1 MTYTQNQTN
10 DKEAAMPFFTAHED
24 RNTGRRVILP
34 EPIDNVPTVIFDI
47 DGTLA
52 DIEHRRHFVT
62 GKKKD
67 FDAFNAAM
75 EWDTPNEPIV
85 DLLWMCEDSAKQIIF
100 CTGRME
106 QYREVT
112 RNFLL
117 DKCSYEGSYHD
128 DLYADEGYT
137 RESIEA
143 HLDTYLMMRPDN
155 RRHDPDKD
163 IKQDMFNEILKTVD
177 KSNIL
182 FAVDDRQRVVDMWRS
197 NGITCLQVAEG
208 NF

>member
-1 MTYTQNQTN
+1 
-10 DKEAAMPFFTAHED
+10 MPFFNSRWPNSDDEPS
-24 RNTGRRVILP
+24 ILI

-52 DIEHRRHFVT
+52 DIEHRRHFVE

-67 FDAFNAAM
+67 FDSFNAAM
-75 EWDTPNEPIV
+75 VNDTPNEPIV
-85 DLLWMCEDSAKQIIF
+85 DLMWMCEDAAKQIIF

-128 DLYADEGYT
+128 DLYAGERYS
-137 RESIEA
+137 RESIER
-143 HLDTYLMMRPDN
+143 HLDTYLIMRPDE
-155 RRHDPDKD
+155 RRHDPDHQ
-163 IKQDMFNEILKTVD
+163 IKQEMLDEILKTVD

-182 FAVDDRQRVVDMWRS
+182 YAVDDRQRVVDMWRS
-197 NGITCLQVAEG
+197 NGLTCLQVAEG

>member
-1 MTYTQNQTN
+1 MEQDPKIMGTLDPYLIEN
-10 DKEAAMPFFTAHED
+10 K
-24 RNTGRRVILP
+24 
-34 EPIDNVPTVIFDI
+34 PTVIFDI

-52 DIEHRRHFVT
+52 DIEHRRHFVE

-67 FDAFNAAM
+67 FDSFNAAM
-75 EWDTPNEPIV
+75 VNDTPNAPIV
-85 DLLWMCEDSAKQIIF
+85 DLLHMCLAGWDSQVIF

-117 DKCSYEGSYHD
+117 DKCEV
-128 DLYADEGYT
+128 EGYLSLVD
-137 RESIEA
+137 ESDRWECKYRRMVEDA
-143 HLDTYLMMRPDN
+143 LDVILIMRPDE
-155 RRHDPDKD
+155 RRHDPDHQ
-163 IKQDMFNEILKTVD
+163 IKQEMLDEILKIVD
-177 KSNIL
+177 KKNIT

-197 NGITCLQVAEG
+197 NGLTCLQVAEG

>member
-1 MTYTQNQTN
+1 
-10 DKEAAMPFFTAHED
+10 MPFFTAHED

-117 DKCSYEGSYHD
+117 DKCSYEGSYREE
-128 DLYADEGYT
+128 LYADEGYT

>member
-1 MTYTQNQTN
+1 
-10 DKEAAMPFFTAHED
+10 
-24 RNTGRRVILP
+24 
-34 EPIDNVPTVIFDI
+34 
-47 DGTLA
+47 
-52 DIEHRRHFVT
+52 
-62 GKKKD
+62 
-67 FDAFNAAM
+67 
-75 EWDTPNEPIV
+75 
-85 DLLWMCEDSAKQIIF
+85 
-100 CTGRME
+100 ME
-106 QYREVT
+106 QFREVT

-117 DKCSYEGSYHD
+117 DDCEVEEFLSLVGEEHRSEPKYRRMVED
-128 DLYADEGYT
+128 
-137 RESIEA
+137 

>member
-1 MTYTQNQTN
+1 
-10 DKEAAMPFFTAHED
+10 MPFFTAHED

>member
-1 MTYTQNQTN
+1 MEQDPNIMGN
-10 DKEAAMPFFTAHED
+10 PD
-24 RNTGRRVILP
+24 LP
-34 EPIDNVPTVIFDI
+34 QLENIPTVIFDI

-52 DIEHRRHFVT
+52 DIEHRRHFVE

-67 FDAFNAAM
+67 FDSFNAAM
-75 EWDTPNEPIV
+75 VNDTPNAPIV
-85 DLLWMCEDSAKQIIF
+85 DLMWMCEDAAKQIIF

-117 DKCSYEGSYHD
+117 DKCDLALSYNG
-128 DLYADEGYT
+128 ADGLGEYGFPYT
-137 RESIEA
+137 RESIER
-143 HLDTYLMMRPDN
+143 HIDTYLIMRPDE
-155 RRHDPDKD
+155 RRHDPDHQ
-163 IKQDMFNEILKTVD
+163 IKQEMLDDILKTVD

-182 FAVDDRQRVVDMWRS
+182 YAVDDRQRVVDMWRS
-197 NGITCLQVAEG
+197 NGLTCLQVAEG

>member
-1 MTYTQNQTN
+1 MKMKDLIDSVQQVDPKIWGNPEKPQLEN
-10 DKEAAMPFFTAHED
+10 MPT
-24 RNTGRRVILP
+24 I
-34 EPIDNVPTVIFDI
+34 IFDI

-75 EWDTPNEPIV
+75 VNDVVNQPIAN
-85 DLLWMCEDSAKQIIF
+85 LLWMSLSRFDTTQVIF

-106 QYREVT
+106 QFREVT

-117 DKCSYEGSYHD
+117 DDCEVEEFLSLVNEEHRSEPKYRRMVED
-128 DLYADEGYT
+128 
-137 RESIEA
+137 

-163 IKQDMFNEILKTVD
+163 IKQDMLNEILKTVD
-177 KSNIL
+177 KRNIL

>member
-1 MTYTQNQTN
+1 MRHI
-10 DKEAAMPFFTAHED
+10 DIELIED
-24 RNTGRRVILP
+24 R
-34 EPIDNVPTVIFDI
+34 PTVIFDI

-52 DIEHRRHFVT
+52 NIEHRRPFVT
-62 GKKKD
+62 GKKKN

-75 EWDTPNEPIV
+75 DYDIPNEPIV

-117 DKCSYEGSYHD
+117 DDCAFEESYHTSTHKCS
-128 DLYADEGYT
+128 
-137 RESIEA
+137 RESIER
-143 HLDTYLMMRPDN
+143 HIDTFLMMRPDE
-155 RRHDPDKD
+155 RRHDPDSE
-163 IKQDMFNEILKTVD
+163 IKQDMLNEILKTVD
-177 KSNIL
+177 KRNIL
-182 FAVDDRQRVVDMWRS
+182 FAVDDRKRVVDMWRA

>member
-1 MTYTQNQTN
+1 MEQDPKIMGTLDPYLIEN
-10 DKEAAMPFFTAHED
+10 K
-24 RNTGRRVILP
+24 
-34 EPIDNVPTVIFDI
+34 PTVIFDI

-52 DIEHRRHFVT
+52 DIEHRRHFVE

-67 FDAFNAAM
+67 FDSFNAAM
-75 EWDTPNEPIV
+75 VNDTPNEPIV
-85 DLLWMCEDSAKQIIF
+85 DLMWMCEDAAKQIIF

-117 DKCSYEGSYHD
+117 DKCEV
-128 DLYADEGYT
+128 EGYLSLVD
-137 RESIEA
+137 ESDRWECKYRRMVEDA
-143 HLDTYLMMRPDN
+143 LDVILIMRPDE
-155 RRHDPDKD
+155 RRHDPDHQ
-163 IKQDMFNEILKTVD
+163 IKQEMLDEILKIVD
-177 KSNIL
+177 KKNIT

-197 NGITCLQVAEG
+197 NGLTCLQVAEG

>member
-1 MTYTQNQTN
+1 ML
-10 DKEAAMPFFTAHED
+10 DLID
-24 RNTGRRVILP
+24 R
-34 EPIDNVPTVIFDI
+34 PTVIFDI

-75 EWDTPNEPIV
+75 INDTPNQPIV
-85 DLLWMCEDSAKQIIF
+85 ELLWMCEAAERQIIF

-106 QYREVT
+106 QFREVT

-117 DKCSYEGSYHD
+117 DIHYLGSTSLLGTKRWH
-128 DLYADEGYT
+128 
-137 RESIEA
+137 S
-143 HLDTYLMMRPDN
+143 LMMRPDN

-163 IKQDMFNEILKTVD
+163 IKQDMLNEILKTVD

-182 FAVDDRQRVVDMWRS
+182 FAVDDRQRVVDMWRA

>member
-1 MTYTQNQTN
+1 
-10 DKEAAMPFFTAHED
+10 MPFVNSRYDSNESY
-24 RNTGRRVILP
+24 RIILP

-75 EWDTPNEPIV
+75 KYDIPNQPIV
-85 DLLWMCEDSAKQIIF
+85 DLLWMCESDAKQIIF

-182 FAVDDRQRVVDMWRS
+182 YAVDDRQRVVDMWRS

>member
-1 MTYTQNQTN
+1 
-10 DKEAAMPFFTAHED
+10 MPFFNSRWPTSD
-24 RNTGRRVILP
+24 DLPSILI

-52 DIEHRRHFVT
+52 DIEHRRHFVE

-75 EWDTPNEPIV
+75 VNDTPNAPIV
-85 DLLWMCEDSAKQIIF
+85 DLLHMCLGRFDPTQVIF

-117 DKCSYEGSYHD
+117 DACEVEEFLSLVMDKHRHEPKYRRMVED
-128 DLYADEGYT
+128 T
-137 RESIEA
+137 
-143 HLDTYLMMRPDN
+143 LDVFLIMRPDE
-155 RRHDPDKD
+155 RRHDPDHQ
-163 IKQDMFNEILKTVD
+163 IKQEMLDDILKTVD

-182 FAVDDRQRVVDMWRS
+182 YAVDDRQRVVDMWRS
-197 NGITCLQVAEG
+197 NGLTCLQVAEG

>member
-1 MTYTQNQTN
+1 
-10 DKEAAMPFFTAHED
+10 
-24 RNTGRRVILP
+24 
-34 EPIDNVPTVIFDI
+34 
-47 DGTLA
+47 
-52 DIEHRRHFVT
+52 
-62 GKKKD
+62 
-67 FDAFNAAM
+67 M

>member
-1 MTYTQNQTN
+1 
-10 DKEAAMPFFTAHED
+10 MPFFNSRWPTSD
-24 RNTGRRVILP
+24 DLPSILI

-52 DIEHRRHFVT
+52 DIEHRRHFVE

-67 FDAFNAAM
+67 FDSFNAAM
-75 EWDTPNEPIV
+75 VNDTPNEPIV
-85 DLLWMCEDSAKQIIF
+85 DLMWMCEDAAKQIIF

-117 DKCSYEGSYHD
+117 DKCEV
-128 DLYADEGYT
+128 EGYLSLVD
-137 RESIEA
+137 ESDRWECKYRRMVEDA
-143 HLDTYLMMRPDN
+143 LDVILIMRPDE
-155 RRHDPDKD
+155 RRH
-163 IKQDMFNEILKTVD
+163 
-177 KSNIL
+177 
-182 FAVDDRQRVVDMWRS
+182 
-197 NGITCLQVAEG
+197 VAEG

>member
-10 DKEAAMPFFTAHED
+10 DKEAAMPFVNSRYDSNESY
-24 RNTGRRVILP
+24 RIILP

-75 EWDTPNEPIV
+75 KYDIPNQPIV
-85 DLLWMCEDSAKQIIF
+85 DLLWMCESDAKQIIF

-182 FAVDDRQRVVDMWRS
+182 YAVDDRQRVVDMWRS

>member
-1 MTYTQNQTN
+1 ML
-10 DKEAAMPFFTAHED
+10 DLID
-24 RNTGRRVILP
+24 R
-34 EPIDNVPTVIFDI
+34 PTVIFDI

-75 EWDTPNEPIV
+75 INDTPNQPIV
-85 DLLWMCEDSAKQIIF
+85 ELLWMCEAAERQIIF

-106 QYREVT
+106 QFREVT

-117 DKCSYEGSYHD
+117 DIHYLAPSHWNASLLGTH
-128 DLYADEGYT
+128 
-137 RESIEA
+137 
-143 HLDTYLMMRPDN
+143 LMMRPDN
-155 RRHDPDKD
+155 RKYDPDSE
-163 IKQDMFNEILKTVD
+163 IKQDMLNEILKTVD

-182 FAVDDRQRVVDMWRS
+182 FAVDDRQRVVDMWRA

>member
-1 MTYTQNQTN
+1 ML
-10 DKEAAMPFFTAHED
+10 DLID
-24 RNTGRRVILP
+24 R
-34 EPIDNVPTVIFDI
+34 PTVIFDI

-75 EWDTPNEPIV
+75 INDTPNQPIV
-85 DLLWMCEDSAKQIIF
+85 ELLWMCEAAERQIIF

-106 QYREVT
+106 QFRRIT
-112 RNFLL
+112 RDFLL
-117 DKCSYEGSYHD
+117 DLHYLRSTSLLGTKRWHS
-128 DLYADEGYT
+128 
-137 RESIEA
+137 
-143 HLDTYLMMRPDN
+143 LMMRPDN

-163 IKQDMFNEILKTVD
+163 IKQDMLNEILKTVD

>member
-1 MTYTQNQTN
+1 
-10 DKEAAMPFFTAHED
+10 
-24 RNTGRRVILP
+24 
-34 EPIDNVPTVIFDI
+34 
-47 DGTLA
+47 
-52 DIEHRRHFVT
+52 
-62 GKKKD
+62 
-67 FDAFNAAM
+67 
-75 EWDTPNEPIV
+75 
-85 DLLWMCEDSAKQIIF
+85 
-100 CTGRME
+100 ME
-106 QYREVT
+106 QFREVT

-117 DKCSYEGSYHD
+117 DKCWYSAAYNE
-128 DLYADEGYT
+128 LFDEDNWYT

-163 IKQDMFNEILKTVD
+163 IKQDMLNEILNTVD

-182 FAVDDRQRVVDMWRS
+182 YAVDDRKRVVDMWRS

>member
-1 MTYTQNQTN
+1 MKMKDLIDSVQQVDPKIWGNPEKPQLEN
-10 DKEAAMPFFTAHED
+10 MPT
-24 RNTGRRVILP
+24 I
-34 EPIDNVPTVIFDI
+34 IFDI

-75 EWDTPNEPIV
+75 VNDVVNQPIAN
-85 DLLWMCEDSAKQIIF
+85 LLWMSLSRFDTTQVIF

-106 QYREVT
+106 QFREVT

-117 DKCSYEGSYHD
+117 DDCEVEEFLSLVNEEHRSEPKYRRMVED
-128 DLYADEGYT
+128 
-137 RESIEA
+137 

-163 IKQDMFNEILKTVD
+163 IKQDMLNEILKTVD

>member
-1 MTYTQNQTN
+1 MKMKDLIDSVQQVDTKIWGNPEKPQLEN
-10 DKEAAMPFFTAHED
+10 MPT
-24 RNTGRRVILP
+24 I
-34 EPIDNVPTVIFDI
+34 IFDI

-75 EWDTPNEPIV
+75 VNDVVNQPIAS
-85 DLLWMCEDSAKQIIF
+85 LLWMSLSRFDPTQVIF

-106 QYREVT
+106 QFREVT

-117 DKCSYEGSYHD
+117 DDCEVEEFLSLVNKEHRSEPKYRRMVED
-128 DLYADEGYT
+128 
-137 RESIEA
+137 

-163 IKQDMFNEILKTVD
+163 IKQDMLNEILKIVD

>member
-1 MTYTQNQTN
+1 
-10 DKEAAMPFFTAHED
+10 MPLINSYYDNNESYRT
-24 RNTGRRVILP
+24 ILP

-52 DIEHRRHFVT
+52 DIEHRRHFVE

-75 EWDTPNEPIV
+75 KYDIPNASIV
-85 DLLWMCEDSAKQIIF
+85 DLLWMCEHDAKQVIF

-128 DLYADEGYT
+128 DLYAGETYS
-137 RESIEA
+137 RESIER
-143 HLDTYLMMRPDN
+143 HLDTYLIMRPDE
-155 RRHDPDKD
+155 RRHDPDHQ
-163 IKQDMFNEILKTVD
+163 IKQEMLDEILKTVD

-182 FAVDDRQRVVDMWRS
+182 YAVDDRQRVVDMWRS
-197 NGITCLQVAEG
+197 NGLTCLQVAEG

>member
-1 MTYTQNQTN
+1 MRHV
-10 DKEAAMPFFTAHED
+10 D
-24 RNTGRRVILP
+24 I
-34 EPIDNVPTVIFDI
+34 EPIENVPTVIFDI

-52 DIEHRRHFVT
+52 DIEHRRPFVT

-75 EWDTPNEPIV
+75 GWDAVNYPIIE
-85 DLLWMCEDSAKQIIF
+85 LLWMCDDSAKQIIF

-106 QYREVT
+106 QFREVT
-112 RNFLL
+112 RDFLL
-117 DKCSYEGSYHD
+117 DKCAFENTYHKD
-128 DLYADEGYT
+128 GECS

-143 HLDTYLMMRPDN
+143 HLDTFLMMRPDE
-155 RRHDPDKD
+155 RRHDPDSE
-163 IKQDMFNEILKTVD
+163 IKQDMLDEILKTVD
-177 KSNIL
+177 KRNIL
-182 FAVDDRQRVVDMWRS
+182 FAVDDRKRVVDMWRS

>member
-1 MTYTQNQTN
+1 MEQDPNIMGN
-10 DKEAAMPFFTAHED
+10 PD
-24 RNTGRRVILP
+24 LP
-34 EPIDNVPTVIFDI
+34 QLENIPTVIFDI

-52 DIEHRRHFVT
+52 DIEHRRHFVE

-67 FDAFNAAM
+67 FDSFNAAM
-75 EWDTPNEPIV
+75 VNDTPNAPIV
-85 DLLWMCEDSAKQIIF
+85 DLMWMCEDAAKQIIF

-117 DKCSYEGSYHD
+117 DDCEVEEFLSLVMDKHRHKPKYRRMVED
-128 DLYADEGYT
+128 T
-137 RESIEA
+137 
-143 HLDTYLMMRPDN
+143 LDVFLMMRPDE
-155 RRHDPDKD
+155 RRHDPDHQ
-163 IKQDMFNEILKTVD
+163 IKQEMLDDILKTVD

-182 FAVDDRQRVVDMWRS
+182 YAVDDRQRVVDMWRS
-197 NGITCLQVAEG
+197 NGLTCLQVAEG

>member
-1 MTYTQNQTN
+1 
-10 DKEAAMPFFTAHED
+10 MPLINSYYDNNESYRT
-24 RNTGRRVILP
+24 ILP

-52 DIEHRRHFVT
+52 DIEHRRHFVE

-75 EWDTPNEPIV
+75 KYDIPNASIV
-85 DLLWMCEDSAKQIIF
+85 DLLWMCEHDAKQVIF

-128 DLYADEGYT
+128 DLYAGERYS
-137 RESIEA
+137 RESIER
-143 HLDTYLMMRPDN
+143 HLDTYLIMRPDE
-155 RRHDPDKD
+155 RRHDPDHQ
-163 IKQDMFNEILKTVD
+163 IKQEMLDEILKTVD

-182 FAVDDRQRVVDMWRS
+182 YAVDDRQRVVDMWRS
-197 NGITCLQVAEG
+197 NGLTCLQVAEG